1 MDFSG
6 DFNIDKPLMDVKSF
20 FSDIS
25 NVLPCLP
32 GVYDSEIS
40 NESIK
45 CKLKLDISGADI
57 SSMRTI
63 SGRMSFVYR
72 INDSSMNID
81 GSGRIAGSKITFKID
96 IGFENLNEKSHI
108 SWKSSFDF
116 GIMIKMM
123 SRDKLNKISMEN
135 IDKTMECIKSK
146 L

>member
-6 DFNIDKPLMDVKSF
+6 DFTIDKPLLEVKSF

-25 NVLPCLP
+25 NVMPCLP

-45 CKLKLDISGADI
+45 CKLKLDISGANI
-57 SSMRTI
+57 STMRTI
-63 SGRMSFVYR
+63 SGRMNFVYR
-72 INDSSMNID
+72 TNNTSLNIE

-96 IGFENLNEKSHI
+96 IKFENLDDKSHI

-116 GIMIKMM
+116 GIIIKMM
-123 SRDKLNKISMEN
+123 SRDKLNQISMEN